1 MPNIYGN
8 SKVEGDLAV
17 TNTSIFN
24 YDSGNYDFIV
34 KGLSDSNLLFVD
46 ASTDKVGFGI
56 NTPTSKVHIKG
67 STNSSTNFS
76 LKVETSSNTNLITA
90 RNDGFVYVGDPSI
103 SSYLWING
111 IGGQFGFTNESGFPY
126 LYLNSSWNGGK
137 FYFSNGNSGSGA
149 FAQINTTTGNWIIGD
164 PNTTLYSDTATYKL
178 DVRGTVS
185 TTGFRMPTGASA
197 GYFLTS
203 DSSGNATWNQSN
215 YVAPYKVYTALLSQ
229 SGTNAPVA
237 TVLENTLGG
246 TVVWSYSGTGSYQAT
261 LTGAFTSQ
269 KTFFYAYN
277 EAGYHA
283 IAQSYVQK
291 IRTLTRITDDFVSLD
306 QVGLNFT
313 AGVYSSAGGENNL
326 SNVPI
331 EIRVYP

>member
-8 SKVEGDLAV
+8 SKVEGDLTV

-90 RNDGFVYVGDPSI
+90 RNDGFVYVGDTSI

-149 FAQINTTTGNWIIGD
+149 FAQINTTTGNWLIGS
-164 PNTTLYSDTATYKL
+164 PNTTVYNDLTPYKL
-178 DVRGTVS
+178 QVVGTVS
-185 TTGFRMPTGASA
+185 TTGFGMTTGASA
-197 GYFLTS
+197 GYVLTS
-203 DSSGNATWNQSN
+203 DASGNATWNQRL
-215 YVAPYKVYTALLSQ
+215 PYKVYVALLTQTS
-229 SGTNAPVA
+229 SNAPIAVE
-237 TVLENTLGG
+237 LENTFGITATFSYTSTGYYELYMPGQLTSGKTFIVNGCPDQSPIGGNFGIFITEYLNTTRIKLSTVDDGG
-246 TVVWSYSGTGSYQAT
+246 T
-261 LTGAFTSQ
+261 
-269 KTFFYAYN
+269 FY
-277 EAGYHA
+277 
-283 IAQSYVQK
+283 
-291 IRTLTRITDDFVSLD
+291 DD
-306 QVGLNFT
+306 GLNNT
-313 AGVYSSAGGENNL
+313 S
-326 SNVPI
+326 I